1 MKLTVLII
9 IIMLG
14 LLIPMFWLSGTLASA
29 IYFCLHWVG
38 AIHKEQ
44 TVALNPQL
52 GLTMA
57 DGGDSIDKK
66 EKEERS

>member
-1 MKLTVLII
+1 
-9 IIMLG
+9 MLG
-14 LLIPMFWLSGTLASA
+14 LLIPVFWLTGILTSV
-29 IYFCLHWVG
+29 IYSCLRRVG
-38 AIHKEQ
+38 VTRKEP

-66 EKEERS
+66 GKKE

>member
-1 MKLTVLII
+1 MNLTILII
-9 IIMLG
+9 IIALG

-29 IYFCLHWVG
+29 VYFCRRWMG
-38 AIHKEQ
+38 AIHKEPP
-44 TVALNPQL
+44 VAPNPQL

-66 EKEERS
+66 EKADV

>member
-1 MKLTVLII
+1 MKLTALII

-14 LLIPMFWLSGTLASA
+14 LLIPMFWLSGSLASA
-29 IYFCLHWVG
+29 IYFCLRWVG
-38 AIHKEQ
+38 AIRKECN
-44 TVALNPQL
+44 VAFHPQL
-52 GLTMA
+52 GPTMA